1 MYFKLFDLIFTRINV
16 FLIDT
21 QWPTLLEIELVLP
34 CAVYGS
40 ERSDSKIVGLNF
52 LRNHENWNKSWVNL
66 SFSGTFLSQERGHSS
81 KLPFIIKRVWRVF
94 CKECFINTP
103 TSYLWKSVTQLHLK
117 LWRSSVFILTYGR
130 LQKRKKEKKKDYFLP
145 RNQSLHVCFSHNIS
159 SYVYLRCNAVF

>member
-1 MYFKLFDLIFTRINV
+1 MYFKFFDLIFTRINI

-130 LQKRKKEKKKDYFLP
+130 LQKRKKEKKKTIFFPEIKAYM
-145 RNQSLHVCFSHNIS
+145 
-159 SYVYLRCNAVF
+159 YVFPIIFPVMCI

>member
-34 CAVYGS
+34 HAVYGS

-66 SFSGTFLSQERGHSS
+66 SFQVHF
-81 KLPFIIKRVWRVF
+81 
-94 CKECFINTP
+94 
-103 TSYLWKSVTQLHLK
+103 
-117 LWRSSVFILTYGR
+117 
-130 LQKRKKEKKKDYFLP
+130 
-145 RNQSLHVCFSHNIS
+145 
-159 SYVYLRCNAVF
+159 

>member
-21 QWPTLLEIELVLP
+21 QWPTLPEIELVLP

-66 SFSGTFLSQERGHSS
+66 SFSGTFLSQEQGHSS

-130 LQKRKKEKKKDYFLP
+130 LQKKKKKKTIFFPEIKAYMY
-145 RNQSLHVCFSHNIS
+145 VFSHNIS